1 MVAALEDWGWSS
13 YHATAGLEVAR
24 PFFATDW
31 LLRVFSDQR
40 DAAVTASRRFVA
52 EGIAA
57 ASPWLELKNQVYL
70 GSEQFVERVQKTIDP
85 DRSLKEV
92 PRRQRRPIAKPLSA
106 FSSRYA
112 DRDCADRDRAMTAAY
127 RTGAY
132 SMQAIADQFGV
143 GRMTVSRAVKREEG
157 GDCPAGTSDA

>member
-1 MVAALEDWGWSS
+1 MFLITFMRGYLRV
-13 YHATAGLEVAR
+13 R
-24 PFFATDW
+24 PLIIFFATDW

-40 DAAVTASRRFVA
+40 DAAVTAYRRFVA

-112 DRDCADRDRAMTAAY
+112 DRDRAMTAAN
-127 RTGAY
+127 RTRAY